1 MPTRVSRR
9 AFLKHSAAGAGL
21 VILTGSASIRAYAA
35 NNKLNTALIGAAG
48 RGGVHLGP
56 AAGENLIAL
65 CDVDEG
71 RMAKALAKATPAK
84 TYSDYRQLFDAH
96 KDLNA
101 VFVATP
107 DHNHFPAA
115 MRAVD
120 GGAGVYVE
128 KPLTYCIWEA
138 RTLTEFV
145 RKKKVASQMGN
156 QGHSGEGWR
165 NLCEYIWAG
174 AIGDV
179 TEVHCVTNR
188 PIWPQ
193 GIDRPPTKPVPQGL
207 NWECWIG
214 PAPMR
219 DYHDGLHGFAWRGW
233 LDFGAGALGDMGC
246 HIMDGAVW
254 ALKLGEAKTVEV
266 EAESS
271 GVNSETF
278 PKWSIVTYKFPAR
291 GSMPPMTLKWFDGGK
306 RPPRPADLE
315 PERKEDYDSVY
326 YGSKG
331 TMVAGTGGEGARII
345 PEAKRQAVPRPE
357 KTIPRSPKGFHG
369 DFLEACRGGP
379 PASSN
384 FDYSGPLT
392 EIVLLGNL
400 AIRLGRKIE
409 YDVVAMK
416 AKNCPEAD
424 ALIRRTPR
432 PGWYL

>member
-1 MPTRVSRR
+1 MSSRINR
-9 AFLKHSAAGAGL
+9 RRFLKHAAAGAGL
-21 VILTGSASIRAYAA
+21 VILTGSAGVRAYGA
-35 NNKLNTALIGAAG
+35 NNKLHTALVGVSG
-48 RGGVHLGP
+48 RGEDHFAP

-65 CDVDEG
+65 CDADESH
-71 RMAKALAKATPAK
+71 MKTALEKAPNIK
-84 TYSDYRQLFDAH
+84 TYTDYRKLFDAH

-101 VFVATP
+101 VFIATP

-115 MRAVD
+115 MRAID

-128 KPLTYCIWEA
+128 KPLTYCIWET
-138 RTLTEFV
+138 RTLTEFA
-145 RKKKVASQMGN
+145 RAKKVASQMGN
-156 QGHSGEGWR
+156 QGHSDEGWR

-174 AIGDV
+174 VIGDV
-179 TEVHCVTNR
+179 TEVHFSTNR
-188 PIWPQ
+188 PTWPQ
-193 GIDRPPTKPVPQGL
+193 GIDRPPSKPVPDGL
-207 NWECWIG
+207 NWDAWIG

-219 DYHDGLHGFAWRGW
+219 EYHDNLHPFKWRGW

-254 ALKLGEAKTVEV
+254 ALKLGEAKTLEV

-278 PKWSIVTYKFPAR
+278 PKWSIVTYRFPAR
-291 GSMPPMTLKWFDGGK
+291 GSMPPVTLKWFDGHK

-315 PERKEDYDSVY
+315 PERKVDFNSVFL
-326 YGSKG
+326 GSKG
-331 TMVAGTGGEGARII
+331 TMVAGTYGEGARII
-345 PEAKRQAVPRPE
+345 PEAKRQATPRPE
-357 KTIPRSPKGFHG
+357 KTIPRSPKGHHG
-369 DFLEACRGGP
+369 DFLEAARGGP

-416 AKNCPEAD
+416 AKDYPEAD
-424 ALIRRTPR
+424 AIIRRPPR